1 MTSKALN
8 RRVTSIVRNNLSRPL
23 KYLLKDLSFS
33 VESTFFDYGCGR
45 GEDVRYLLSRGFSV
59 AGWDPIHYPQ
69 VPIRPAAVIILG
81 YVVNVIEN
89 PKERQQT
96 LRRAWELA
104 QRVLLVSGRLNREEH
119 ELVAPLPYSDGYLT
133 SRGTFQKFYEQQ
145 ELKHWI
151 DQTLGVSAVP
161 AAPGIFYVF
170 RDQAERSA
178 FLASRFR
185 RRLVA
190 PRLTRSAALY
200 EEHEALLQPLMAF
213 VTERGRVPEAGEL
226 AESGRLVEVFGS
238 VRRAFAVVERV
249 TDREQWAAVAEE
261 RRQDLLVYLALARFD
276 GRPRFAE
283 LGAVLQGDIKGL
295 AGSYARACRAADG
308 LLLSIG
314 RPELIDAACRESPIG
329 KLTPSAL
336 YAHESALE
344 ALPVPLRLFEGC
356 ARGYLGRVEGANI
369 VKLHRQ
375 EPKISYL
382 SYPAFEKDPHPALA
396 EALTV
401 NLRTFS
407 LRVRRYTQ
415 YRNPPILHRKETFV
429 AAEHPLR
436 AKFARLTRLEEAK
449 GLYADPARIGTRD
462 GWAAVLTARGFA
474 LRGHRLVRASRT
486 RG

>member
-1 MTSKALN
+1 
-8 RRVTSIVRNNLSRPL
+8 
-23 KYLLKDLSFS
+23 
-33 VESTFFDYGCGR
+33 
-45 GEDVRYLLSRGFSV
+45 
-59 AGWDPIHYPQ
+59 
-69 VPIRPAAVIILG
+69 VI
-81 YVVNVIEN
+81 NVIDDAD
-89 PKERQQT
+89 ERQRT
-96 LRRAWELA
+96 AHEAWELA
-104 QRVLLVSGRLNREEH
+104 QRLLVVSARLVGEAN
-119 ELVAPLPYSDGYLT
+119 ELVAPRPYRDGYLT

-170 RDQAERSA
+170 RDEAERSA

-190 PRLTRSAALY
+190 PRLTPSAALY
-200 EEHEALLQPLMAF
+200 EEHELLLQPLMAF
-213 VTERGRVPEAGEL
+213 VTERGRVPQVGEL
-226 AESGRLVEVFGS
+226 AEGARLVELFGS

-249 TDREQWAAVAEE
+249 TDRGRWAAIAEE

-295 AGSYARACRAADG
+295 AGSYARACRSADE

-314 RPELIDAACRESPIG
+314 RPELIDAACRESPVG

-336 YAHESALE
+336 YVHESALE

-369 VKLHRQ
+369 VKLHRT
-375 EPKISYL
+375 EPKVSYL
-382 SYPAFEKDPHPALA
+382 SYPDFDADPHPALA

-407 LRVRRYTQ
+407 LRVRRYAQ
-415 YRNPPILHRKETFV
+415 YRNPPILHRKEAFL
-429 AAEHPLR
+429 AADHPLR

-449 GLYADPARIGTRD
+449 GLYADSARIGTRD
-462 GWAAVLTARGFA
+462 GWAAVLDAAGVA
-474 LRGHRLVRASRT
+474 CKGHRLVRAARV
-486 RG
+486 GA